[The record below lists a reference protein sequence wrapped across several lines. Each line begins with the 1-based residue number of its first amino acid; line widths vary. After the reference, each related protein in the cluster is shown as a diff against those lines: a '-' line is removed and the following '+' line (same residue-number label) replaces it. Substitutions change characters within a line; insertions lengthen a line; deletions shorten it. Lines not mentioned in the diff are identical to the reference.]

1 MHTLVNLVKADS
13 YMSSKEEG
21 EERLKHLV
29 SAFRD
34 NHELPAL
41 TEDGG
46 DYADGIKRSGSEP
59 VMRRSTI
66 TKSFIHRRRNNSH
79 ESDIDT
85 LKVASGPNFL
95 FRFCLLLIRG
105 SMMQARDPMQIPA
118 RLSQALFL
126 SLLVGFLYLQVRS
139 WLALNHPVLKSHRT

>member
-1 MHTLVNLVKADS
+1 MNLVKADS
-13 YMSSKEEG
+13 YISSKEEG
-21 EERLKHLV
+21 EERLKHLI

-85 LKVASGPNFL
+85 LKVASGPNCL

-139 WLALNHPVLKSHRT
+139 WLALYHPVLKSHRT